1 MPRTLDQLLS
11 AHGAGGPLASDV
23 ARIVASIALACA
35 ELRDVIDGGKYADQ
49 PPPPDVVVNAAGDVQ
64 KRLDAISDE
73 ILLEG
78 IRQSP
83 AAAYFSEEQDDAL
96 VLDPNGRVIVAVDP
110 LDGSS
115 NIDTNMSIGTIFSLM
130 PVKDGDPTRIDQP
143 GTAQLA
149 SGFVIYGPRT
159 AMVMTLGTGTHIFA
173 FDPDTRSFVETVGR
187 AGIPRGNR
195 EYAIN
200 SSNYRHWDEH
210 VRAFIDDCVDGS
222 EGPMARDFNM
232 RWGASL
238 VADAYRIF
246 QRGGVFLY
254 PADAR
259 KNYSKGRLRLVYEA
273 FPIAFIAEQ
282 AGGAATTG
290 RTRILDLVPDGV
302 HQRTPLVFGSTDH
315 VEHIREYYD
324 DPSPAGNRS
333 PLFGQR
339 GLLRV

>member
-1 MPRTLDQLLS
+1 MARSLDELLS
-11 AHGAGGPLASDV
+11 AHGAGGALASDV
-23 ARIVASIALACA
+23 ARTVACIAMACA
-35 ELRDVIDGGKYADQ
+35 ELRDVIDRGRYADQ

-83 AAAYFSEEQDDAL
+83 AAAYASEEQDEPI
-96 VLDPNGRVIVAVDP
+96 VLDPKGRVVVAVDP

-115 NIDTNMSIGTIFSLM
+115 NIDTNMSIGTIFSVL
-130 PVKDGDPTRIDQP
+130 PVHGGDPRRFDQP
-143 GTAQLA
+143 GSAQLA
-149 SGFVIYGPRT
+149 AGFVVYGPRT
-159 AMVMTLGTGTHIFA
+159 AMVLTLGKGTHVFA
-173 FDPDTRSFVETVGR
+173 YDPDRRGFVETR
-187 AGIPRGNR
+187 ANIAIPRGNR

-200 SSNYRHWDEH
+200 SSNYRHWDDH
-210 VRAFIDDCVDGS
+210 VRAFVDDCVSGQ
-222 EGPMARDFNM
+222 EGPLANDFNM

-254 PADAR
+254 PGDSRA
-259 KNYSKGRLRLVYEA
+259 NYSRGRLRLVYEA
-273 FPIAFIAEQ
+273 SPIAFVAEQ

-290 RTRILDLVPDGV
+290 RTRILDLVPNDL

-315 VEHIREYYD
+315 VERVAHYYN

-339 GLLRV
+339 GLLRA